1 MNASPAPQAT
11 SHAQEVREEAAA
23 ENLRFAMADHQE
35 MIRGAD
41 LKAEVLGIFITA
53 VFAAVA
59 FEGHISMRT
68 VGGWLG
74 IVATLGALAAF
85 FCVGGVIWPRSDPR
99 HAVPLGGYTPSRVL
113 YPPEQAGPEH
123 TVSEHAKRAL
133 HTDWPSE
140 LTYELW
146 KVSLIR
152 SAKQKWFRAALIAS
166 GASVLA
172 EAVRQFVQ

>member
-1 MNASPAPQAT
+1 MNDSSAPHAAT
-11 SHAQEVREEAAA
+11 DAQEVRQETAAA
-23 ENLRFAMADHQE
+23 NLRFAMSDHQE

-59 FEGHISMRT
+59 WEGHISTRT
-68 VGGWLG
+68 AGGWLG

-85 FCVGGVIWPRSDPR
+85 FCVGGVIWPRSVPR
-99 HAVPLGGYTPSRVL
+99 DDVPLGGYTPSRVL
-113 YPPEQAGPEH
+113 YPPAQAAAGH
-123 TVSEHAKRAL
+123 TVSEEAKRAL

-146 KVSLIR
+146 KISRIR
-152 SAKQKWFRAALIAS
+152 SAKQHWFRAALITS
-166 GASVLA
+166 GASVVAL
-172 EAVRQFVQ
+172 AVRQFVQ